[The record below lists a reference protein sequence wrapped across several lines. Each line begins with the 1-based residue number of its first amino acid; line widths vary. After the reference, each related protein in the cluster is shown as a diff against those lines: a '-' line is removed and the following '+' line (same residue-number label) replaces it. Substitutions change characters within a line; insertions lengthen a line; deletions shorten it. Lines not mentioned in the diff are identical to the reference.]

1 MSLKEK
7 IAVVTGA
14 ASGIG
19 AATTRRLIAEG
30 AKVLAVDINGD
41 GLQSLVNELGSSAVP
56 HIANLAVRAEVE
68 GMVAAALDRFGALD
82 ILVNNAGIGSL
93 GRAAALD
100 PDEWRQVMAINLDAV
115 FLASRAALPHLIARR
130 GCIINTASISG
141 MGADYGFTAYN
152 TTKAAV
158 INLTRVMALDYA
170 ARGVRV
176 NAVSPGFISTPLVAM
191 LPPALEDDFVT
202 RIPMQRAGKPEE
214 IASVITFLASADASF
229 LTGQNIAVDGGITA
243 HTGQPDVFGF
253 IERMEE
259 LSQ

>member
-1 MSLKEK
+1 MRFKDR
-7 IAVVTGA
+7 IALVTGA

-19 AATTRRLIAEG
+19 AATARRLVAEG
-30 AKVLAVDINGD
+30 ARVLAVDINHE
-41 GLQSLVNELGSSAVP
+41 GLQALVEELGSNAKP
-56 HIANLAVRAEVE
+56 HTADVANRAEVE
-68 GMVAAALDRFGALD
+68 GMVKASIDHFGALD

-93 GRAAALD
+93 GRAADLD

-115 FLASRAALPHLIARR
+115 FLASRAALPHLLPRR
-130 GCIINTASISG
+130 GCIVNTASISG

-158 INLTRVMALDYA
+158 INLTRVMSIDYA
-170 ARGVRV
+170 AQGVRV
-176 NAVSPGFISTPLVAM
+176 NAVSPGFISTPLVSM
-191 LPPALEDDFVT
+191 LPPALEQEFTT

-214 IASVITFLASADASF
+214 IAAVITFLASADASF
-229 LTGQNIAVDGGITA
+229 LTGQNIAVDGGMTA

-253 IERMEE
+253 VERMQE